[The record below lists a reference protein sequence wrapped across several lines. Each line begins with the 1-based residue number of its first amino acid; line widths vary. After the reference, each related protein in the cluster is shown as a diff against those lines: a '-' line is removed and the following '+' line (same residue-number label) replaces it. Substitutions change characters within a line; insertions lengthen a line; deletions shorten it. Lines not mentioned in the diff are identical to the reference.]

1 MNLDLIT
8 FISEYYQLKMDSIH
22 EPLEMLRNLSQTHN
36 DEVLMASMAYRS
48 QIIDLDTAF
57 FEKAITATNFNLD
70 EILKNPSG
78 LESTMK
84 QLLIFIA
91 LQIGEEVAKFYDK
104 EVEKI

>member
-70 EILKNPSG
+70 EILKKSEWFREHYETAFN
-78 LESTMK
+78 LYR
-84 QLLIFIA
+84 IA
-91 LQIGEEVAKFYDK
+91 NRGGSSKVLR
-104 EVEKI
+104 